1 MDEFWKGTRRILSQP
16 ISNKLSSHPSNY
28 YTSCNENRGLEV
40 PTKDIRNFISEE
52 EFEMRNQK
60 FSYKNYM
67 SAPNEVRESHQRH
80 KNSINKENFGIS
92 DDLHWVLEDYK
103 GNSEF
108 DNQNSS
114 ASIQS
119 NKIDRGKEL
128 LTITVEIGNGQKEK
142 IIIFENDDPQKISE
156 EFCLKHEIS
165 EDLQEI
171 FINQINENINQVKE
185 EIAQEEANLQFTDKS
200 DLILNEINN
209 YNQNY
214 TQKQNEREGI
224 NLIDSLGEINNSTK
238 LTPYNNYLNY
248 SQTITG
254 TWSHHT

>member
-1 MDEFWKGTRRILSQP
+1 MDESWKGTRRILSQP

-40 PTKDIRNFISEE
+40 PSKDIRNLISEE

-67 SAPNEVRESHQRH
+67 SAPDEVRESHQRH

-156 EFCLKHEIS
+156 EFCLRHEIS

-185 EIAQEEANLQFTDKS
+185 EIAQEEANLQFADKS